1 MIILKIME
9 KLVLFP
15 VWIILVMISFC
26 IKLSMHVYS
35 IVKGFF
41 SLLLILLMIG
51 TIVCYRDWIQT
62 VFLLCLEAA
71 AFLILA
77 FGCFVDVIVD
87 MLRGH
92 VTDRLLS

>member
-1 MIILKIME
+1 MIILKMLE

-15 VWIILVMISFC
+15 VWIILVMISIC
-26 IKLSMHVYS
+26 IKVSMHVYS

-41 SLLLILLMIG
+41 SLLLILLVIG
-51 TIVCYRDWIQT
+51 TIVCYRDWIQ
-62 VFLLCLEAA
+62 VAFLLCLEAA

-77 FGCFVDVIVD
+77 FGCFVEVIID
-87 MLRGH
+87 MLKGH